1 MDHRIQKQSKRRENP
16 RFFIRSIP
24 WRLLL
29 LLPVLI
35 LVAIPT
41 FYFSTHSG
49 QRVLPAVTNFF
60 YNLSGPP
67 PAATP
72 TPLPP
77 FPSTLPQMGSLL
89 YTVQAGDS
97 CDEILAVQMRMND
110 ASTIFTDVKP
120 NTIQALNATI
130 GHECHAL
137 QPRLGLAPSP
147 QYPLIA
153 IWGPVLQSA

>member
-1 MDHRIQKQSKRRENP
+1 MDHRIQKRSKRSRWSRRRENL
-16 RFFIRSIP
+16 RFFMRSIP
-24 WRLLL
+24 WRLLI

-41 FYFSTHSG
+41 FYFGTHSG

-77 FPSTLPQMGSLL
+77 FPSTLHQIGSLL
-89 YTVQAGDS
+89 YTVQ
-97 CDEILAVQMRMND
+97 
-110 ASTIFTDVKP
+110 DVVSFRDK
-120 NTIQALNATI
+120 IAD
-130 GHECHAL
+130 
-137 QPRLGLAPSP
+137 
-147 QYPLIA
+147 LIT
-153 IWGPVLQSA
+153 LR